1 MTDSGSEL
9 VENLLARPDV
19 HKQWEGH
26 YRTQENEGFYEA
38 AFDYIARVLAPPAG
52 ATFLD
57 AGCGSC
63 AHTLR
68 LARRGFNV
76 RAIDFSESALEMAR
90 PKVRDSGME
99 ERVTLQRESLL
110 GLSFPDESFD
120 YVLCWGV
127 LMHIPEVG
135 RAVRELS
142 RVVRPGGALVVSEG
156 NTNSWEALALRALK
170 RLTGRERAEVKRTAA
185 GTEYWKAGE
194 GGALVTRQSDIGWL
208 VRSFAA
214 EGLRLERRAAGQ
226 FSELYA
232 MVGSRAL
239 RRLVHD
245 FNDLWFRRVG
255 LARPAYGNILFFRK
269 DK

>member
-9 VENLLARPDV
+9 VENLLSRPDV
-19 HKQWEGH
+19 HEQWEGH
-26 YRTQENEGFYEA
+26 YRTAENERFYEA
-38 AFDYIARVLAPPAG
+38 AFDYIARVLAAPPG

-57 AGCGSC
+57 VGCGPC
-63 AHTLR
+63 AHSLR

-76 RAIDFSESALEMAR
+76 RAVDFSESALEMAR
-90 PKVRDSGME
+90 ANVAAAGMA
-99 ERVTLQRESLL
+99 ERVRLQRESLL
-110 GLSFPDESFD
+110 GLTFPDGSFD

-170 RLTGRERAEVKRTAA
+170 RVTGRERAEVKRTEA
-185 GTEYWKAGE
+185 GTEYWKVGDGE
-194 GGALVTRQSDIGWL
+194 ALVTRQADVGWL

-226 FSELYA
+226 FSEAYA
-232 MVGSRAL
+232 MVGAQSL
-239 RRLVHD
+239 RRLVHG

-255 LARPAYGNILFFRK
+255 LAAPAYGNLLFFRK
-269 DK
+269 AK